1 MAKKNIVSIGMEIPG
16 ADIKTISL
24 KSKSSPQLIHEADL
38 KTKMASG
45 FLL

>member
-1 MAKKNIVSIGMEIPG
+1 MQALVRNCVKDK
-16 ADIKTISL
+16 SL
-24 KSKSSPQLIHEADL
+24 TLLEPLTRLIHEADL

>member
-1 MAKKNIVSIGMEIPG
+1 MPLTDSPEVPR
-16 ADIKTISL
+16 ISL
-24 KSKSSPQLIHEADL
+24 IIPKEFSSRLIHETDL

>member
-1 MAKKNIVSIGMEIPG
+1 MGMGPIVCVVMGVVVH
-16 ADIKTISL
+16 A
-24 KSKSSPQLIHEADL
+24 SSRLIHEADL